1 MFDIRYTNDIVLLV
15 WIGLVAFFSQSATKK
30 KVTVLGQEEERYS
43 LLFAVIVFYPI
54 FWFVTTVFARS
65 DMYAYWSGYDSLNMS
80 VSDVIHNWNSINKGP
95 GFLLFETMAKIMGFS
110 SFQQFRVLICLAY
123 SIPLVLIYRNF
134 SEDYVFSVFLFIAS
148 MSYDSWM
155 MNGMRQFLAATMIFG
170 ALPLIIRKKYILSL
184 FIVLAAMTVHKGALL
199 MIPVLIIA
207 HSRPWSKL
215 MILSM
220 VLFAVV
226 LYFYIGHSDWMS
238 DEELQAAQGSNPL
251 RIAISS
257 IPVILAFIG
266 RKKIAEANNRLINLC
281 INISV
286 STVIMYAIAS
296 ITSGVMVG
304 RLPGFTTIFNYLL
317 FPYLLNKAFNENVS
331 RNLKTGVTLLYI
343 VYFIADLYFV

>member
-1 MFDIRYTNDIVLLV
+1 
-15 WIGLVAFFSQSATKK
+15 
-30 KVTVLGQEEERYS
+30 
-43 LLFAVIVFYPI
+43 
-54 FWFVTTVFARS
+54 
-65 DMYAYWSGYDSLNMS
+65 
-80 VSDVIHNWNSINKGP
+80 
-95 GFLLFETMAKIMGFS
+95 
-110 SFQQFRVLICLAY
+110 
-123 SIPLVLIYRNF
+123 
-134 SEDYVFSVFLFIAS
+134 
-148 MSYDSWM
+148 
-155 MNGMRQFLAATMIFG
+155 MRQFLAATMIFG

-286 STVIMYAIAS
+286 S
-296 ITSGVMVG
+296 
-304 RLPGFTTIFNYLL
+304 LL
-317 FPYLLNKAFNENVS
+317 V
-331 RNLKTGVTLLYI
+331 
-343 VYFIADLYFV
+343 